1 MKMPSLAFSLF
12 EVFAWQKLL
21 NLMGG
26 IVPPEPKGK
35 QRSARL
41 RRTIGSKVGGSA

>member
-21 NLMGG
+21 NSMGD

-35 QRSARL
+35 KQG
-41 RRTIGSKVGGSA
+41 TDI